1 MLNSGQ
7 VHWTIDTE
15 KALAGGL
22 EGITVYWKFLQDQ
35 LNNSVMLV
43 RKKLSK
49 LARVSV
55 NALIVID
62 VHAKDV
68 IGTLV
73 E

>member
-1 MLNSGQ
+1 
-7 VHWTIDTE
+7 
-15 KALAGGL
+15 
-22 EGITVYWKFLQDQ
+22 
-35 LNNSVMLV
+35 MLV

-68 IGTLV
+68 IGSLV